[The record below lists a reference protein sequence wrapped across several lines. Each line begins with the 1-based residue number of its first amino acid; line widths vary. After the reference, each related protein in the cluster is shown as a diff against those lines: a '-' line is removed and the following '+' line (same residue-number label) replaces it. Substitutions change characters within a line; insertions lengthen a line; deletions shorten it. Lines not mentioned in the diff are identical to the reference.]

1 MLIAKEG
8 MESEVEKIRSIAN
21 FLSTNLSDSP
31 APIAHPSPIVS
42 GSLEGQIYYR

>member
-1 MLIAKEG
+1 
-8 MESEVEKIRSIAN
+8 MEEILNIAN

-31 APIAHPSPIVS
+31 APIAHPSPIVI